1 MKKRAQSK
9 MHLAEALKHRLRV
22 GKHPKDLEHGLHI
35 LVREQVEILERQLAR
50 AGKKK
55 GAQR

>member
-1 MKKRAQSK
+1 

-55 GAQR
+55 GAQS